1 MKNSR
6 LFFYLTLCFYS
17 FVGVYANPVTNEY
30 DIDDN
35 YSVDESLQE
44 SKKQV
49 KGQVLDVQGN
59 PVIGAAVMEKGTS
72 NGTITDFD
80 GVFTFNVAENSVIE
94 ISYIGYQ
101 SQTVK
106 PDFNRQ
112 MILTLKEDAELL
124 EEVVVVGY
132 GVQKKVNLTAAV
144 QTVDTHDLE
153 NRPVKSLSE
162 MLTASVPGLNVSNTS
177 ASPTAEPSLNIRGFT
192 GMNASGEPLVLV
204 DNVPMDIRFVNPN
217 DVESIS
223 VLKDA
228 AASAIYGSRAPNGVI
243 LITTKSGKEGKMS
256 ITYDGSVQIAQPL
269 GLHETASGYDFAIW
283 KNNGLYNLFKSPV
296 YTEETIQ
303 KLYQYMTGE
312 IDYVNEILPN
322 GKYAS
327 TFQHHGNTDNF
338 DLAFRD
344 NVVNTK
350 HNVGIS
356 GGTEK
361 LRYYGSVGYLHNDG
375 LYQSDVDWM
384 KRYTSIF
391 KVDAK
396 LTNWLNVGTR
406 VNYSRQ
412 DSEKP
417 RIMSTGEGDGEKNL
431 YQMLGF
437 ASTLPAYNDNGSPN
451 EFSVIPNIKGD
462 AGTYKRLTNDIL
474 LNFNTEITPLDGM
487 SIKADYTWKRT
498 SVDNNNSS
506 LIFDCIDADGT
517 HIPSRRSPTTEF
529 IEKINSYTEYHNAN
543 ITLSY
548 TKQLG
553 KHNLSGLLGY
563 NEELNQYRQLY
574 AKSTDLI
581 SHSNLSISTTQGTQ
595 VIAKDQLYTW
605 ATQGFFG
612 RFSYNYD
619 NRYLI
624 EFSGRYDAS
633 SKYSPETRWSFFP
646 SVSAGYNISNEKFWI
661 FKDYINRLKL
671 KASYG
676 KLGNNAGDNYA
687 YIPTLGIQSN
697 LPVYIGGE
705 RPKYVTMPG
714 IISPDLTWTK
724 PRTIGF
730 GFEAGLFDNRLQVEY
745 DWYQRT
751 VYDQI
756 GPAKQLPE
764 VLGTNPP
771 QQNNSVSETRG
782 WELSVSWKGQMG
794 TLKNSPVNYRIRAGI
809 SDYIGYVVSYDSG
822 TSGKRDLWTPGQR
835 FGELYGY
842 KGIGIG
848 TSADDFANHAFNRN
862 DWYYQGDYIFA
873 DLNGDGIINQGE
885 GGTWYAQGDRSFL
898 GYTYPRYKYN
908 MSFVVNWKGLSLS
921 ILLDGVGSQ
930 KKYVANRM
938 TMGDQNYLSPE
949 YFKLGGYWSIDNP
962 DAFFPRFYAYGTVG
976 NNDLKTVNDK
986 YVFDLAHLR
995 VKNVFLSYSLPKKCL
1010 SVLGVSSLSLN
1021 FSVENLCLL
1030 YNKSWNKKLDPIHIQ
1045 NGVEAYPPQRI
1056 WSFGLKLGI

>member
-17 FVGVYANPVTNEY
+17 FVGAYANPVTNEY
-30 DIDDN
+30 DINDD

-322 GKYAS
+322 GKYAT

-361 LRYYGSVGYLHNDG
+361 LRYYGSVGYL
-375 LYQSDVDWM
+375 
-384 KRYTSIF
+384 
-391 KVDAK
+391 
-396 LTNWLNVGTR
+396 
-406 VNYSRQ
+406 
-412 DSEKP
+412 
-417 RIMSTGEGDGEKNL
+417 
-431 YQMLGF
+431 
-437 ASTLPAYNDNGSPN
+437 
-451 EFSVIPNIKGD
+451 
-462 AGTYKRLTNDIL
+462 
-474 LNFNTEITPLDGM
+474 
-487 SIKADYTWKRT
+487 
-498 SVDNNNSS
+498 
-506 LIFDCIDADGT
+506 
-517 HIPSRRSPTTEF
+517 
-529 IEKINSYTEYHNAN
+529 
-543 ITLSY
+543 
-548 TKQLG
+548 
-553 KHNLSGLLGY
+553 
-563 NEELNQYRQLY
+563 
-574 AKSTDLI
+574 
-581 SHSNLSISTTQGTQ
+581 
-595 VIAKDQLYTW
+595 
-605 ATQGFFG
+605 
-612 RFSYNYD
+612 
-619 NRYLI
+619 
-624 EFSGRYDAS
+624 
-633 SKYSPETRWSFFP
+633 
-646 SVSAGYNISNEKFWI
+646 
-661 FKDYINRLKL
+661 
-671 KASYG
+671 
-676 KLGNNAGDNYA
+676 
-687 YIPTLGIQSN
+687 
-697 LPVYIGGE
+697 
-705 RPKYVTMPG
+705 
-714 IISPDLTWTK
+714 
-724 PRTIGF
+724 
-730 GFEAGLFDNRLQVEY
+730 LF
-745 DWYQRT
+745 
-751 VYDQI
+751 
-756 GPAKQLPE
+756 
-764 VLGTNPP
+764 
-771 QQNNSVSETRG
+771 
-782 WELSVSWKGQMG
+782 
-794 TLKNSPVNYRIRAGI
+794 
-809 SDYIGYVVSYDSG
+809 
-822 TSGKRDLWTPGQR
+822 
-835 FGELYGY
+835 
-842 KGIGIG
+842 
-848 TSADDFANHAFNRN
+848 
-862 DWYYQGDYIFA
+862 
-873 DLNGDGIINQGE
+873 
-885 GGTWYAQGDRSFL
+885 
-898 GYTYPRYKYN
+898 
-908 MSFVVNWKGLSLS
+908 
-921 ILLDGVGSQ
+921 
-930 KKYVANRM
+930 
-938 TMGDQNYLSPE
+938 
-949 YFKLGGYWSIDNP
+949 
-962 DAFFPRFYAYGTVG
+962 
-976 NNDLKTVNDK
+976 
-986 YVFDLAHLR
+986 
-995 VKNVFLSYSLPKKCL
+995 
-1010 SVLGVSSLSLN
+1010 
-1021 FSVENLCLL
+1021 
-1030 YNKSWNKKLDPIHIQ
+1030 
-1045 NGVEAYPPQRI
+1045 
-1056 WSFGLKLGI
+1056 